1 MKKATTKSNPNCH
14 ICGHKTHLLFN
25 KQILKK
31 YQVSY
36 FQCRSC
42 QFIQTEEPYWLKEA
56 YESPINIEDTG
67 IVQRNLLLAAQLTP
81 YLLTLDKNSKILDY
95 GGGYGLFTRIL
106 RDFGFDAYWED
117 LYCEN
122 LLARGFE
129 SKPKSAYSVVTA
141 FELFEHV
148 EKPRDLVKNLIS
160 KAPMIIFSTLTSDGI
175 YDLENWWYMGFS
187 HGQHVSI
194 YSKSSIR
201 ILADQMNLFSSS
213 ISNNLHIISKQPIPR
228 YKLFLLKKYFSIFAP
243 LSLILRKSKTYSD
256 HSLLRQ

>member
-1 MKKATTKSNPNCH
+1 MKKSITKINPNCH
-14 ICGHKTHLLFN
+14 ICGHTSQLLFN

-31 YQVSY
+31 YQVNY
-36 FQCRSC
+36 FQCSYC

-106 RDFGFDAYWED
+106 RDLGFDAYWED
-117 LYCEN
+117 PYCEN

-129 SKPKSAYSVVTA
+129 SKPKTTYSLVTA

-148 EKPRDLVKNLIS
+148 EKPKDLVKQLIS
-160 KAPMIIFSTLTSDGI
+160 KAPMIIFSTQTTDGASN
-175 YDLENWWYMGFS
+175 LESWWYMGYS

-194 YSKSSIR
+194 YSKNGIR

-213 ISNNLHIISKQPIPR
+213 ISNNLHIISKQLIPS

-256 HSLLRQ
+256 HLLLR